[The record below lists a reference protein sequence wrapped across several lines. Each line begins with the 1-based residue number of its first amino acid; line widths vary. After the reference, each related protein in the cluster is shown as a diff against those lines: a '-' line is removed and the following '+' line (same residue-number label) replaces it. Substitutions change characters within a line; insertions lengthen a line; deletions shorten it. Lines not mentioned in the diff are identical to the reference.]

1 MIRGSYRKFDNTFTV
16 AFEYQ
21 VGGDEVDGDDGRVNS
36 EKVNN
41 NVCNNITMS

>member
-21 VGGDEVDGDDGRVNS
+21 VGGDDEGDGDDGRVSS
-36 EKVNN
+36 EKV
-41 NVCNNITMS
+41 I

>member
-21 VGGDEVDGDDGRVNS
+21 VGGEEVDGDDYTNCRVNS
-36 EKVNN
+36 EKVK
-41 NVCNNITMS
+41 IMYM